1 MINRRPLPAPLFLP
15 LVAWSAGIVLAR
27 YLELPQVWIPVAVA
41 AVLLLAAIFIKQIR
55 LGLLLV
61 SILICGGIRQEIGQ
75 AKQDHLAAL
84 LGTRETFRQEIE
96 FECVNLISSPNGSY
110 QIRLRKLAGVDS
122 EADLLFRTDER
133 LVIGGIYSCVAEL
146 KALKQDSLLDIY
158 PSRYSGLA
166 IPLLHLKHLNKDTK
180 QLSVNKIRAS
190 LLDNL
195 DRTTGAHSGFAKA
208 LLLSDISSKQQYRE
222 RLTRGGLI
230 HLIVVSGLHVWFIYA
245 ALMVVLRLFLPKR
258 FSEFIAILLILGFAA
273 LNAWSA
279 PVLRAALMIII
290 LILSKWSS
298 RPVAMLQVL
307 SLSLW
312 IITLI
317 DPAQLFSISLQLSYL
332 SVAVISLGVP
342 RLFKPSF
349 EHSFIRTLLQG
360 QLQYLLMSF
369 LVGLAILPVS
379 LYYFGTGSMN
389 GVIGN
394 LVGVPLIGLILPVAF
409 ILMLIPSG
417 WGITT
422 LLGLAYKYLCELF
435 LNWAEWV
442 AGLPLWLGS
451 NYLSL
456 SQCLAACLG
465 LLLFFLLIRK
475 QWQALKYLGVPV
487 IIGIALLLVIPAWV
501 LPPKPMLYIFS
512 SGSSDCA
519 LFRFD
524 NDTELMIDTAGIYGS
539 YNDAQEL
546 NEEQLFENNWM
557 QNRLL
562 RFLAKQGIKELDWL
576 VITHMHN
583 DHYGGLAS
591 LCRAVKVSNILISD
605 ESYFNP
611 VWQHLDSLK
620 LFSRSKIHIVTDTLS
635 MDIADARLIFL
646 HPDRDYI
653 ASDENNRSLV
663 LKVEHLAGSYL
674 FTSDIE
680 AEAENYLVRHYG
692 KLLKSDYLKVPHH
705 GSRSS
710 STQAFIDAVKPQYA
724 LITAARRNRYGF
736 PHTEVLQRYHN
747 SGASIH
753 TTANGSLVIPLE
765 SPRR

>member
-15 LVAWSAGIVLAR
+15 LLAWTGGIVLAR
-27 YLELPQVWIPVAVA
+27 QLSLPQAW
-41 AVLLLAAIFIKQIR
+41 LLLAICTILLLSAIFIKRMR
-55 LGLLLV
+55 LGLVLV
-61 SILICGGIRQEIGQ
+61 SILLCGAIRQEIGE
-75 AKQDHLAAL
+75 AKRDHLAEL
-84 LGTRETFRQEIE
+84 LNAREKFRQEIE
-96 FECVNLISSPNGSY
+96 FECVNLLSSRNGTY
-110 QIRLRKLAGVDS
+110 QIKLRKLAGVETKS
-122 EADLLFRTDER
+122 YLLFTTDER
-133 LVIGGIYSCVAEL
+133 LISGGIYRCVAEL
-146 KALKQDSLLDIY
+146 KPLKQDPLLDVY
-158 PSRYSGLA
+158 PSRYSGVAL
-166 IPLLHLKHLNKDTK
+166 PLLHLRQLNKGAK

-190 LLDNL
+190 LLENL

-245 ALMVVLRLFLPKR
+245 ALMVVLALFLPR
-258 FSEFIAILLILGFAA
+258 RLSEFVAILLILGFAA

-290 LILSKWSS
+290 TMLARWVS
-298 RPVAMLQVL
+298 RPVSMLQVL

-342 RLFKPSF
+342 KLFKSSF
-349 EHSFIRTLLQG
+349 DDGFIKRFLSA
-360 QLQYLLMSF
+360 QLQYLLVSF
-369 LVGLAILPVS
+369 LVSLAILPLT

-394 LVGVPLIGLILPVAF
+394 LVGVPLIGIILPVAF
-409 ILMLIPSG
+409 ILMLIPAG
-417 WGITT
+417 WAIAAP
-422 LLGLAYKYLCELF
+422 LGLAYKFLCEIF
-435 LNWAEWV
+435 LSWAEWV

-465 LLLFFLLIRK
+465 ILLFFFLIRR
-475 QWQALKYLGVPV
+475 QWQLLKYLGLPAVV
-487 IIGIALLLVIPAWV
+487 GIVLLLVIPAWI
-501 LPPKPMLYIFS
+501 LPPKPMLYVFS

-524 NDTELMIDTAGIYGS
+524 KDTELMIDTAGIYGT

-546 NEEQLFENNWM
+546 TEEQLFENNWM
-557 QNRLL
+557 QKRLL
-562 RFLAKQGIKELDWL
+562 SFLAKQGIKELDWL

-591 LCRAVKVSNILISD
+591 LCRAIKVSNILISD
-605 ESYFNP
+605 ESQASP
-611 VWQHLDSLK
+611 IWQHLDSLN
-620 LFSRSKIHIVTDTLS
+620 LFSRSKIHIVSDTLS
-635 MDIADARLIFL
+635 MDIGDARLTFL
-646 HPDRDYI
+646 HPDKDYV
-653 ASDENNRSLV
+653 ASGENNRSLV
-663 LKVEHLAGSYL
+663 LKVAHRGLSYL
-674 FTSDIE
+674 FTADIE
-680 AEAENYLVRHYG
+680 AEAESFLVQKYG
-692 KLLKSDYLKVPHH
+692 KLLRADYLKVPHH

-710 STQAFIDAVKPQYA
+710 STQAFIDQVQPRFA
-724 LITAARRNRYGF
+724 LITAARRSRYGF
-736 PHTEVLQRYHN
+736 PHQEVLQRYHN
-747 SGASIH
+747 RGASIH